1 MDRRS
6 FVKGSA
12 LGAAA
17 VAAASVVPAALAE
30 EAAPEAEA
38 EEAAPEAAA
47 APAASASATTPA
59 WLGAE
64 PEVAEADIVETKETT
79 LLIIGAGTSGLAC
92 AATAAD
98 MGLDFFLA
106 EKLPVIS
113 ESREYFGA
121 VNTAQQIE
129 AGLEFDKGML
139 LNELSRYASGKCDR
153 DVIKMWIDESAE
165 TVAWYTPMFNAVG
178 ESVIV
183 PDYTEE
189 QAGGTLYYSPVTEM
203 MSGTFYIP
211 PTRNEVI
218 LSHIEASG
226 HEVAYSYDLVK
237 LVHGEGGVTGAIFD
251 TDEGY
256 VQVNAKYT
264 VIATGGYAANAEMM
278 MALQPDA
285 VACTTAAAY
294 NPPCTGQGIKAGMWA
309 GALKDADPAPMLF
322 DRGVVEPGVDAG
334 YEDLGDGKYA
344 LRGTTFQLNIGSQPF
359 LKVNRYGKR
368 FANESTPYDNMC
380 FAAGRQPGGVF
391 CEVFDGNAKD
401 DMIRF
406 MQTGCAAVSRL
417 FMENGGDVD
426 SYLEY
431 VGCTIFKK
439 ADTLDELA
447 DQLGFEGEA
456 KDAFL
461 ATAEEYNALYDAQE
475 DTQYGKEA
483 YRLSELRTPPFY
495 GAWFGA
501 SLLTTLDGLRINAR
515 LEVLDAK
522 LQPIPGLY
530 AIGDA
535 SGSFFATNYPEYI
548 VGVAA
553 GRSTVEGR
561 HLAKQI
567 AADEGI
573 DVEAADAA
581 AMDALLAAVTEEV
594 PAGDY
599 VSGGAMV
606 AW

>member
-1 MDRRS
+1 M
-6 FVKGSA
+6 
-12 LGAAA
+12 
-17 VAAASVVPAALAE
+17 PAALAE
-30 EAAPEAEA
+30 EAAPETET
-38 EEAAPEAAA
+38 EEAAA
-47 APAASASATTPA
+47 APAASASADTPA

-92 AATAAD
+92 AATAVD

-153 DVIKMWIDESAE
+153 DVIKIWIDESAE

-294 NPPCTGQGIKAGMWA
+294 NPPCTGQGIKAGMWGWRAQGRRPRPDAVRPRRGGA
-309 GALKDADPAPMLF
+309 GCRRGLRGPGRRQVRPARHHVPAQH
-322 DRGVVEPGVDAG
+322 RQPAVPQGEP
-334 YEDLGDGKYA
+334 LRQA
-344 LRGTTFQLNIGSQPF
+344 LRQRVARPTTTCASRP
-359 LKVNRYGKR
+359 
-368 FANESTPYDNMC
+368 
-380 FAAGRQPGGVF
+380 AASR
-391 CEVFDGNAKD
+391 
-401 DMIRF
+401 
-406 MQTGCAAVSRL
+406 AACS
-417 FMENGGDVD
+417 
-426 SYLEY
+426 
-431 VGCTIFKK
+431 
-439 ADTLDELA
+439 
-447 DQLGFEGEA
+447 
-456 KDAFL
+456 
-461 ATAEEYNALYDAQE
+461 
-475 DTQYGKEA
+475 
-483 YRLSELRTPPFY
+483 
-495 GAWFGA
+495 
-501 SLLTTLDGLRINAR
+501 AR
-515 LEVLDAK
+515 
-522 LQPIPGLY
+522 
-530 AIGDA
+530 
-535 SGSFFATNYPEYI
+535 S
-548 VGVAA
+548 
-553 GRSTVEGR
+553 STVTPR
-561 HLAKQI
+561 
-567 AADEGI
+567 
-573 DVEAADAA
+573 
-581 AMDALLAAVTEEV
+581 TT
-594 PAGDY
+594 
-599 VSGGAMV
+599 
-606 AW
+606 